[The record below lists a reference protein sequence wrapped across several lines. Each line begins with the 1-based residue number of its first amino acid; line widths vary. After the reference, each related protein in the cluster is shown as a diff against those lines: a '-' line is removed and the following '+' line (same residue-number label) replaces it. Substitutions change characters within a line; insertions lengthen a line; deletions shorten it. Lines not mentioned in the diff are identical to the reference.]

1 MPRALKVFRTP
12 IGFHDAYVAA
22 PTKKAA
28 LEAWGS
34 THDLFARGVA
44 EIVTDPA
51 LTEEPLATPGKV
63 IKRSRGTT
71 AEQIAAL
78 PTVER
83 PDRAASGD
91 EDEPQRSTSAKA
103 KVKTPAKPKVRPK
116 PPPPRPS
123 PDTLE
128 AAEAELEAAG
138 RRHDDDTRTLAR
150 EQAALDRRRR
160 DLERAQAA
168 ERAKL
173 QEAVD
178 RADTAYAAALKRWR
192 AARAGDGDGDGD

>member
-34 THDLFARGVA
+34 THDLFARGIA
-44 EIVTDPA
+44 GIVTDPA
-51 LTEEPLATPGKV
+51 LTEEPLASPGKV

-71 AEQIAAL
+71 AEHIAAL

-83 PDRAASGD
+83 PDRAASGE

-103 KVKTPAKPKVRPK
+103 KAKTPAKPKVRPK

-138 RRHDDDTRTLAR
+138 RRHEDDTRTLAR